1 MAEYWAHVER
11 DADSLR
17 GEECMHLGVAAQ
29 CEGANLVRLE
39 RIEGEGADKGHV
51 HTQGAVL
58 PSALYAQQGAVR
70 DGDPGRVFQQR
81 LAPGRVRLRLGG
93 QGRAM
98 ASKVRRQAAMRGTM
112 GAWLAAA
119 CATMGCRDC
128 RVGALKASVVAG
140 QLDNLDDLAG
150 AKTPPHLRTF
160 SDRLDTVGGEQK
172 VAPSLAL
179 PLAA

>member
-1 MAEYWAHVER
+1 
-11 DADSLR
+11 
-17 GEECMHLGVAAQ
+17 MHLGVAAQ

-58 PSALYAQQGAVR
+58 PCALYAQQGAIR

-98 ASKVRRQAAMRGTM
+98 STKVRRQAPMRGNM
-112 GAWLAAA
+112 GTWL
-119 CATMGCRDC
+119 CC
-128 RVGALKASVVAG
+128 RVCYGMSRLTRG
-140 QLDNLDDLAG
+140 
-150 AKTPPHLRTF
+150 RTQ
-160 SDRLDTVGGEQK
+160 SICRCR
-172 VAPSLAL
+172 
-179 PLAA
+179 AAR

>member
-1 MAEYWAHVER
+1 MADYWAHVER

-17 GEECMHLGVAAQ
+17 GEERMHLGVAAQ

-58 PSALYAQQGAVR
+58 PCALYAQQGAIR

-112 GAWLAAA
+112 GAWL
-119 CATMGCRDC
+119 CC
-128 RVGALKASVVAG
+128 RVCYYGMSRLTRG
-140 QLDNLDDLAG
+140 
-150 AKTPPHLRTF
+150 RTQ
-160 SDRLDTVGGEQK
+160 SICRCR
-172 VAPSLAL
+172 
-179 PLAA
+179 AAR

>member
-1 MAEYWAHVER
+1 MADYWAHVER

-17 GEECMHLGVAAQ
+17 GEERMHLGVAAQ

-81 LAPGRVRLRLGG
+81 LAPGMVRLRLGG

-98 ASKVRRQAAMRGTM
+98 TAKVRRQAAVRGTM
-112 GAWLAAA
+112 GAWL
-119 CATMGCRDC
+119 CC
-128 RVGALKASVVAG
+128 RVCYYGMSRLTRG
-140 QLDNLDDLAG
+140 
-150 AKTPPHLRTF
+150 RTQ
-160 SDRLDTVGGEQK
+160 SICRCR
-172 VAPSLAL
+172 
-179 PLAA
+179 AAR